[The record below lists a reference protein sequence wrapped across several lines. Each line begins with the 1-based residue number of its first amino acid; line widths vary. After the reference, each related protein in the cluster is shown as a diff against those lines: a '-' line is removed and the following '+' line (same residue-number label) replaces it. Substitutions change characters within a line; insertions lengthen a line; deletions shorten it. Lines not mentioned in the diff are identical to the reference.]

1 MLDIANRTENVRV
14 DPSQVSLK
22 PPTELSQPTSAVSRY
37 SKLHSVVPTSS
48 VAGERERE
56 NAHTVYAQSWIRTD
70 LALLSQAFPR
80 IKDATAAWWLRNFLA
95 DGHPVTRRPKG
106 LDTGWPLIPL
116 PGTAGQLT
124 SSYW

>member
-1 MLDIANRTENVRV
+1 MSDVANRTENVRV

-56 NAHTVYAQSWIRTD
+56 CTHRLRTELD
-70 LALLSQAFPR
+70 SDRFSSVEPSLSEDQ
-80 IKDATAAWWLRNFLA
+80 
-95 DGHPVTRRPKG
+95 RRDSG
-106 LDTGWPLIPL
+106 
-116 PGTAGQLT
+116 AVVA
-124 SSYW
+124 